1 MTEKFS
7 AQLVYLV
14 PVLAS
19 LLFGLGC
26 AYLLIAQPLPPMNVT
41 PFPEE
46 TAPAPLGNAFY
57 FVILIALSATVFYVL
72 LKRKSRKLIFA
83 LIALALTT
91 ASLLLSIIYL
101 SAIFAYVPDLEFLV
115 LPLSILVTVIFDLAI
130 FRLGSKAR
138 NLVVVLLGG
147 GLGVFFSASI
157 PFLSAVMI
165 LVFLAIYDVFA
176 VYYGPVGKI
185 AHSGL
190 DQLQGLSYSF
200 KDVQM
205 GLGDLVFYSMLVG
218 SILFEF
224 QTTLLPCLV
233 ALIGITVGSFLTL
246 MMLEKKGI
254 FPGLPFPI
262 VLGLAGGIL
271 ASLVT
276 WSKLFELVYA
286 CFMSA

>member
-26 AYLLIAQPLPPMNVT
+26 TYLLIAQPLPPMEVT
-41 PFPEE
+41 PFSEDTPS
-46 TAPAPLGNAFY
+46 APLGNAFY
-57 FVILIALSATVFYVL
+57 FVILIALSATVFYIL
-72 LKRKSRKLIFA
+72 LKKKNRKIIFA
-83 LIALALTT
+83 LIAVALTT
-91 ASLLLSIIYL
+91 ASLLLSLVYL
-101 SAIFAYVPDLEFLV
+101 SAIFAYAPSWDFL
-115 LPLSILVTVIFDLAI
+115 LIPLSILLTVIFDIAI
-130 FRLGSKAR
+130 FKLGGKAR
-138 NLVVVLLGG
+138 NLAVVLLGG
-147 GLGVFFSASI
+147 GLGVFFSAAI
-157 PFLSAVMI
+157 PFFSAVLI
-165 LVFLAIYDVFA
+165 LVFLAVYDVFA

-205 GLGDLVFYSMLVG
+205 GLGDLVFYSMLSG
-218 SILFEF
+218 SILLNYNALIPYF
-224 QTTLLPCLV
+224 V
-233 ALIGITVGSFLTL
+233 SLIGILAGSFLTL
-246 MMLEKKGI
+246 IMLEKKGI

-271 ASLVT
+271 AALV
-276 WSKLFELVYA
+276 V
-286 CFMSA
+286 

>member
-1 MTEKFS
+1 MAEKFR

-14 PVLAS
+14 PILVS

-26 AYLLIAQPLPPMNVT
+26 AYLLLAQPPPPITVT
-41 PFPEE
+41 PFPED
-46 TAPAPLGNAFY
+46 TASGPFGNAFY
-57 FVILIALSATVFYVL
+57 FVILIALSATVFYIL

-83 LIALALTT
+83 LITLALTT

-101 SAIFAYVPDLEFLV
+101 SAIFEYLPSWDFLV
-115 LPLSILVTVIFDLAI
+115 LPLAIVMTAFFDLAI
-130 FRLGSKAR
+130 FRLGNKAR
-138 NLVVVLLGG
+138 NAVVVLLGG
-147 GLGVFFSASI
+147 ALGVFFSASI
-157 PFLSAVMI
+157 PFLSAVLI
-165 LVFLAIYDVFA
+165 LVFLAVYDVFA

-205 GLGDLVFYSMLVG
+205 GLGDLVFYSMLSG

-224 QTTLLPCLV
+224 QPNLLPCLV
-233 ALIGITVGSFLTL
+233 SLVGITVGSFLTL

-254 FPGLPFPI
+254 FPGLPFPVI
-262 VLGLAGGIL
+262 LGLAGGIL
-271 ASLVT
+271 AALV
-276 WSKLFELVYA
+276 A
-286 CFMSA
+286 